1 MAEKLHD
8 VRLVGDTESLGG
20 RFGRVRITGDA
31 ILAGDVACEGFY
43 LTGTSHIKGS
53 LDSEYLKF
61 TGEVLVDG
69 PMSCGSLRGTGE
81 LRLGRNFRGNQVRM
95 SGHLTSQGAIEA
107 EKLELRG
114 AVSGGSVNAG
124 QTLIKLYGPSRVSEV
139 VGGLVTVRRSRGV
152 LFKELFQQDSIAE
165 LRAGLIE
172 GDRLDLEHTV
182 ADVVRGNTV
191 RIGQGCVIGRVEYRD
206 SYEKSGNAMAQSE
219 YRV

>member
-1 MAEKLHD
+1 MDDKRND
-8 VRLVGDTESLGG
+8 IRLVGDTESLGG
-20 RFGRVRITGDA
+20 QFGRVRITGDA

-81 LRLGRNFRGNQVRM
+81 LRLGRNIRGNQMRL
-95 SGHLTSQGAIEA
+95 SGHLSSQGAIEA

-114 AVSGGSVNAG
+114 ALSGGSVNAG
-124 QTLIKLYGPSRVSEV
+124 QALIKLYGPSTVSEI
-139 VGGLVTVRRSRGV
+139 VGGVVTVRRSRGV
-152 LFKELFQQDSIAE
+152 LLKELFQQDSIAE

-172 GDRLDLEHTV
+172 GDRLDLEHTI
-182 ADVVRGNTV
+182 ADVVRGNAV

-206 SYEKSGNAMAQSE
+206 SYEKSGNAKAQSE
-219 YRV
+219 YHV